1 MTRLTD
7 RIIKQLSHIYAQNKF
22 CGYRE
27 KRTQVRW
34 EHPKYQRKG
43 NDKHL
48 KLRYTDVM
56 PVTNATTRYKGVA
69 ANTSATTRYKGV
81 AANTSATTRYKGVA
95 ANTSATTRY
104 KGMAIDKAK

>member
-1 MTRLTD
+1 MTRPTD
-7 RIIKQLSHIYAQNKF
+7 RIIKQLSHLCTQNKF

-48 KLRYTDVM
+48 KPRYTDVM
-56 PVTNATTRYKGVA
+56 PVTNATPRYKGKA
-69 ANTSATTRYKGV
+69 ASTSATPRYKGK
-81 AANTSATTRYKGVA
+81 AA
-95 ANTSATTRY
+95 
-104 KGMAIDKAK
+104 